1 MVYISEDV
9 CRTGEEGG
17 MMDGGVGG
25 VEKQVKRREVRVQ
38 SIKGG

>member
-25 VEKQVKRREVRVQ
+25 SKASKKAGGTGPAVK
-38 SIKGG
+38 SNL